1 MFQYSAGAPTSKTAI
16 LWVWKVSW
24 NGFKLF
30 RVGLCDGDGHCE
42 SSEKE
47 NEGAN
52 DTHSREEFSLSMSTL
67 PIEISH
73 ISFRESY
80 ITFYSSLL
88 LDFQVFGQM
97 GSGSGC
103 DKVFSKCFD
112 MEKQWDDEGIV
123 KAL

>member
-1 MFQYSAGAPTSKTAI
+1 MIRIVARSFLYQCQ
-16 LWVWKVSW
+16 
-24 NGFKLF
+24 
-30 RVGLCDGDGHCE
+30 LCPL
-42 SSEKE
+42 
-47 NEGAN
+47 
-52 DTHSREEFSLSMSTL
+52 RYR
-67 PIEISH
+67 I
-73 ISFRESY
+73 RESY

>member
-67 PIEISH
+67 PIEISYQGIIH
-73 ISFRESY
+73 YFL
-80 ITFYSSLL
+80 FLSS
-88 LDFQVFGQM
+88 VG
-97 GSGSGC
+97 
-103 DKVFSKCFD
+103 FSSVRTDGKW
-112 MEKQWDDEGIV
+112 QWM
-123 KAL
+123 